1 MQRRDFLKGSLVA
14 GVGAAGTTRAAAAV
28 FPNPVTI
35 PTQGPA
41 DALILPIDQRCESAR
56 NPLGIDA
63 VRPRLSWKLEAVSD
77 ARNQSQSAY
86 RITVASTEALL
97 EAGEADLWDSGTVTS
112 ARQLCVEYEGPPL
125 RSGERCFWRVQVWDQ
140 GGRISEPREISWWEM
155 GLLSAEDWNGI
166 WISDGSE
173 DPATDE
179 AFYEEDPAPLFRR
192 SFHVRKPVKRARLYA
207 VGLGYCELRM
217 NGRAVSDRVLDP
229 AWTSVDKR
237 VLYTCD
243 DVTEQ
248 LQAGENVLG
257 VLLGNGWY
265 NPLPMR
271 MWGRINIRDSLA
283 VGRPR
288 LLAQLNI
295 EYEDGSIQT
304 VATDDAWRVAPG
316 PILRNNVYLGE
327 EYDARRELPGWDR
340 TGFDD
345 SDWDLASAADSNLGK
360 LRALPIPPIRVTA
373 TLTPVSINE
382 VSPGVYVYDLGQ
394 NLAGWVRLRVQGP
407 RGTTVRMRMGECL
420 YPDGTLNPKTAVAGQ
435 IKGLNEDGISRGGP
449 GAPEIALQSN
459 SYTLRGGGPE
469 EYTPRFAFHGF
480 RYVEVTGFPGRPTL
494 ESIEGLRLNTDVETA
509 GSFSCS
515 NERFNRLHEMV
526 QWTLLSNLFSV
537 QSDCPARE
545 KFQYGG
551 DIVATSEMAI
561 FRFDMASFYAKTVSD
576 FRDAVRGEGWF
587 PETAP
592 YVGIAAENYVEEAGP
607 IGWGLV
613 HPVLMAQLY
622 QYYGDQQII
631 GEHFDGART
640 WVDLLEEH
648 SDAFIID
655 RCIGDHESLDPKPIE
670 LNATAHFFQAASL
683 VAEFA
688 NVIGRSREEARYRQL
703 AQDIKNAFVERFLE
717 PGTGRFGIATQAA
730 QAIALHLG
738 LAPEDEIERATQRMV
753 DEVLVTH
760 DGHIATGIFGTKYLL
775 DSLSRTGH
783 ADVAYRVVDEPS
795 YPGWGHM
802 IERGATTIWE
812 TWAESDNVYSQNH
825 PMFGSVSEWF
835 YKSLAGIRPEESA
848 AGFDRFYVEPNM
860 PAGLE
865 WVEASYESVR
875 GTVRSSWR
883 LEDDLLYF
891 DVEIPVNTTAVVQ
904 IPTRDSTSIR
914 EGGRSLN
921 EVPVIRELPTTTSD
935 TARYVLRSGR
945 YSFTAIAP

>member
-140 GGRISEPREISWWEM
+140 GGRISEPGEISWWEM

-192 SFHVRKPVKRARLYA
+192 SFHVRKPVKLARLYA

-561 FRFDMASFYAKTVSD
+561 FRFDMGRGTRRRLVP
-576 FRDAVRGEGWF
+576 RDRAVRRHCGGELRGGGW
-587 PETAP
+587 PDRLGTRAP
-592 YVGIAAENYVEEAGP
+592 CANGSAV
-607 IGWGLV
+607 
-613 HPVLMAQLY
+613 PVLRRPA
-622 QYYGDQQII
+622 DN
-631 GEHFDGART
+631 R
-640 WVDLLEEH
+640 
-648 SDAFIID
+648 
-655 RCIGDHESLDPKPIE
+655 R
-670 LNATAHFFQAASL
+670 
-683 VAEFA
+683 
-688 NVIGRSREEARYRQL
+688 
-703 AQDIKNAFVERFLE
+703 
-717 PGTGRFGIATQAA
+717 
-730 QAIALHLG
+730 AL
-738 LAPEDEIERATQRMV
+738 R
-753 DEVLVTH
+753 
-760 DGHIATGIFGTKYLL
+760 
-775 DSLSRTGH
+775 
-783 ADVAYRVVDEPS
+783 
-795 YPGWGHM
+795 WGPHM
-802 IERGATTIWE
+802 G
-812 TWAESDNVYSQNH
+812 
-825 PMFGSVSEWF
+825 G
-835 YKSLAGIRPEESA
+835 
-848 AGFDRFYVEPNM
+848 
-860 PAGLE
+860 
-865 WVEASYESVR
+865 
-875 GTVRSSWR
+875 
-883 LEDDLLYF
+883 
-891 DVEIPVNTTAVVQ
+891 
-904 IPTRDSTSIR
+904 PT
-914 EGGRSLN
+914 
-921 EVPVIRELPTTTSD
+921 
-935 TARYVLRSGR
+935 
-945 YSFTAIAP
+945 